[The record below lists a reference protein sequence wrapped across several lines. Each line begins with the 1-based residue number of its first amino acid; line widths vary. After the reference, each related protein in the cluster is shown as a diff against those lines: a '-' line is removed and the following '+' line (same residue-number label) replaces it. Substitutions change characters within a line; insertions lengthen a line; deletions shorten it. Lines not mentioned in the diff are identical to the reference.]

1 MIVLDEAKVIERVQ
15 REVLTLYPETR
26 LLVLFGSRARDRAE
40 PDSDY
45 DFLVVTPTEDRYAW
59 RGTKLRLALRPIDA
73 AFDFIVLTPEEYEAS
88 CALPWSVAASAVR
101 EGRVLHA
108 VA

>member
-1 MIVLDEAKVIERVQ
+1 MIVLDEAEVIERV
-15 REVLTLYPETR
+15 RSAVLTQFPDTH
-26 LLVLFGSRARDRAE
+26 LLVLFGSRAREEAE

-45 DFLVVTPTEDRYAW
+45 DFLVVTPTEERYAW
-59 RGTKLRLALRPIDA
+59 RGAKLRLAVRPIDA

-88 CALPWSVAASAVR
+88 CALPWSVAVSAVK